1 MFSLFAKKGPTTAT
15 INGQAIPVE
24 PKETLLQAAL
34 RAGIDFPHSCRVG
47 GCAACKC
54 QLVAGQVEG
63 HVGVDKAAAVH
74 LQRGLGDGVVGLAP
88 GVGCGG
94 GQQQGRQGETR
105 GEGERAGEVQTWH
118 G

>member
-34 RAGIDFPHSCRVG
+34 RAGIDFPSQLPRGRLCRLQMPTG
-47 GCAACKC
+47 RRP
-54 QLVAGQVEG
+54 GQG
-63 HVGVDKAAAVH
+63 TDRNRLPA
-74 LQRGLGDGVVGLAP
+74 
-88 GVGCGG
+88 
-94 GQQQGRQGETR
+94 
-105 GEGERAGEVQTWH
+105 H